1 MTVEAMFASSRSSR
15 RGRMRRRAERR
26 GRSNRSAGPRLIDVR
41 LESLIKAG
49 KDATAGGEAWAFEPL
64 GGTTPHGGV
73 TSPIRYTE
81 GGEQKRDAVNRWIRS
96 SGAYDGVI

>member
-1 MTVEAMFASSRSSR
+1 VIHRSHD
-15 RGRMRRRAERR
+15 RG
-26 GRSNRSAGPRLIDVR
+26 GDVR

-64 GGTTPHGGV
+64 GGTTPHGGA

-96 SGAYDGVI
+96 SGAYDGVIDADLASPR